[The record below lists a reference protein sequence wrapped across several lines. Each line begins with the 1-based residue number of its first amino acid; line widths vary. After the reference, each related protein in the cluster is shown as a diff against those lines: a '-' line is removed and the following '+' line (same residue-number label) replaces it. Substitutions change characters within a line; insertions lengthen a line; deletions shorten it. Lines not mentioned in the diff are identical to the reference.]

1 MKKRALLGIAL
12 LAGLVVSTSN
22 AQPANAQIMDAL
34 KNALVGQLGG
44 GASNL
49 LGGGAGNILN
59 GASSNF
65 NNNPYNQYGSQY
77 DGQFDGQYGS
87 QFAGQDVYNT
97 PSTGNGLV
105 DSLLPLIQNSGV
117 GSNLLNNYLPQA
129 QGFSNSPLMGNNY
142 PANLS
147 NGLLGGLSGYGN
159 FGGVQP
165 VVFNGVTLDS
175 QIYSGPYRGTSHQVE
190 SAMNLDW
197 QMTVLREQIGLGASQ
212 GFLLQNDANMF
223 NNELNRLVSQK
234 QRVVR
239 RNGLSF
245 NDSQELVER
254 LFNLVVRVRE
264 AWYSNTGF
272 GNGNA
277 WSGPGR
283 GHRGRFAR
291 ADAYGQVMNSN
302 RNEALDNL
310 YLQMQPN
317 AGFRR

>member
-12 LAGLVVSTSN
+12 LAGIVVSTSN
-22 AQPANAQIMDAL
+22 AQPASAQIMDAL
-34 KNALVGQLGG
+34 KDALVGQLSGG
-44 GASNL
+44 GAYS
-49 LGGGAGNILN
+49 
-59 GASSNF
+59 
-65 NNNPYNQYGSQY
+65 QYG
-77 DGQFDGQYGS
+77 DQYGG

-105 DSLLPLIQNSGV
+105 DSLLPLIQNSAV
-117 GSNLLNNYLPQA
+117 GSGLINNYLPQA
-129 QGFSNSPLMGNNY
+129 QGFTNSPLLGNSY

-147 NGLLGGLSGYGN
+147 SGPLANSLLGGLSGYGN

-165 VVFNGVTLDS
+165 VVFNGITLDS
-175 QIYSGPYRGTSHQVE
+175 QIYSGPYRGTPHQVE

-223 NNELNRLVSQK
+223 NNELNDLVRHK

-245 NDSQELVER
+245 NDSQELVSR
-254 LFNLVVRVRE
+254 LYDLVVRVRE
-264 AWYSNTGF
+264 AWCSNTGF
-272 GNGNA
+272 ANGNA
-277 WSGPGR
+277 WNGPRR
-283 GHRGRFAR
+283 GNRSRFSR
-291 ADAYGQVMNSN
+291 ADAYGQIMN

>member
-1 MKKRALLGIAL
+1 MKKRALFGIAL
-12 LAGLVVSTSN
+12 LAGIVVSTLN
-22 AQPANAQIMDAL
+22 AQPAHAQFMDAL

-49 LGGGAGNILN
+49 SGGASPNLYN
-59 GASSNF
+59 D
-65 NNNPYNQYGSQY
+65 PYNQFGSQFGSQFGNQFGNQL
-77 DGQFDGQYGS
+77 GQFDNQS
-87 QFAGQDVYNT
+87 MYNT

-117 GSNLLNNYLPQA
+117 ASGLINNYLPQA
-129 QGFSNSPLMGNNY
+129 QGFSNSPLLGNNY

-147 NGLLGGLSGYGN
+147 NGLLDGLSGYGN
-159 FGGVQP
+159 FGGSQP
-165 VVFNGVTLDS
+165 VVFNGITLDS
-175 QIYSGPYRGTSHQVE
+175 QIYSGPYRGTPHQVE

-212 GFLLQNDANMF
+212 GYLQQNDANMF
-223 NNELNRLVSQK
+223 TNELNRLVNQK
-234 QRVVR
+234 QRAVR

-245 NDSQELVER
+245 NDSQELVSR
-254 LFNLVVRVRE
+254 LYDLVVRVRE
-264 AWYSNTGF
+264 AWYSNTAFNGGWKGGF
-272 GNGNA
+272 GQ
-277 WSGPGR
+277 
-283 GHRGRFAR
+283 RGRFSR
-291 ADAYGQVMNSN
+291 ADAYGQVMN